1 MIQKRQVIA
10 AVAAVVLGCAVWG
23 AVDGGRNSG
32 GTGGGGAVGVGRG
45 SADSGGAVGAGRGDV
60 AGGGTGGVGRGGAAG
75 RGAGGS
81 GDSAGESGSMDGLPE
96 GVVPDLQELAA
107 VTRLYSAVSSGD
119 KEEIASVLLEGGDVF
134 SRLFYETFD
143 GERYRFDGTGFS
155 SELSG
160 KGLVLT
166 GAANVFYGSFGEQ
179 GPEGA
184 CTALQ
189 AVLIDEPRY
198 DFSEGTWKD
207 GKLSGP
213 GSSGYRYYE
222 DVPEGESQ
230 SVLREGSFVEDRMDG
245 TITYVNTGSDGE
257 PARWTME
264 VKAGVIQLDERWVKS
279 PQSGLYSLA
288 ADDNPAYAYAVSE
301 EELGTP
307 RWVNILVWNADN

>member
-32 GTGGGGAVGVGRG
+32 GTGGG
-45 SADSGGAVGAGRGDV
+45 
-60 AGGGTGGVGRGGAAG
+60 
-75 RGAGGS
+75 GAGGS

-160 KGLVLT
+160 EGLVLT

>member
-1 MIQKRQVIA
+1 
-10 AVAAVVLGCAVWG
+10 
-23 AVDGGRNSG
+23 
-32 GTGGGGAVGVGRG
+32 
-45 SADSGGAVGAGRGDV
+45 
-60 AGGGTGGVGRGGAAG
+60 
-75 RGAGGS
+75 
-81 GDSAGESGSMDGLPE
+81 MDGLPE

-155 SELSG
+155 PELLG
-160 KGLVLT
+160 EGLVLT

-198 DFSEGTWKD
+198 DFSEGTWKG